1 MITINLI
8 DLDKAEVLAALYNAS
23 RPLGMGFIS
32 YDSKPMTKEE
42 AAVFLEKT
50 TYFDY
55 LNGRVMKIDLSGDE
69 LNPRLYD
76 RDNGEGA
83 AWRVIE
89 TLRRTGET
97 NPIITQEIHRRGTL
111 AAADSAKESL
121 AENTTTKVEGERAVV
136 TLGLS
141 DVVSELRPAIDSAI
155 ESVKDGTQSR
165 SKN

>member
-1 MITINLI
+1 MTINLI
-8 DLDKAEVLAALYNAS
+8 GLDKAEVLAALYNAS
-23 RPLGMGFIS
+23 RPLGTGFLH

-42 AAVFLEKT
+42 AAMFLEKT

-55 LNGRVMKIDLSGDE
+55 LKGRVMKIDLSGDE
-69 LNPRLYD
+69 LAPGLYD

-97 NPIITQEIHRRGTL
+97 NPIVTQEIHRRGTL
-111 AAADSAKESL
+111 AAADRAKEGFV
-121 AENTTTKVEGERAVV
+121 EKTTTKVEGETVV
-136 TLGLS
+136 ITLGLS
-141 DVVSELRPAIDSAI
+141 DVASELSPAIDRAVESA
-155 ESVKDGTQSR
+155 KDDTQSR